1 MQLQPR
7 DRLIFAL
14 DVPTA
19 DEALEWVDRLE
30 PSFGVF
36 KIGLEL
42 FTAGGPDVVRRVVD
56 RGQKV
61 FLDLKLHD
69 IPTTIERAARSVSR
83 LGIWAVNAH
92 AAGGR
97 VMLEAA
103 VCGAG
108 SSVRVIG
115 VTRLTSDEASEA
127 DVVALARVSQ
137 DAGCAGV
144 VCAGSEAAAVRA
156 ELGPDAV
163 IVCPGIRPQ
172 GGDRNDQTRVV
183 PPSVALKS
191 GASHVV
197 IGRIVRDAA
206 DPEGVSRDLLR
217 DVTQALG

>member
-14 DVPTA
+14 DVPTP

-42 FTAGGPDVVRRVVD
+42 FTAAGPDVVRRVVD

-83 LGIWAVNAH
+83 LGIWTLNAH

-97 VMLEAA
+97 AMLEAA
-103 VCGAG
+103 VRGAG
-108 SSVRVIG
+108 S
-115 VTRLTSDEASEA
+115 
-127 DVVALARVSQ
+127 
-137 DAGCAGV
+137 
-144 VCAGSEAAAVRA
+144 
-156 ELGPDAV
+156 
-163 IVCPGIRPQ
+163 
-172 GGDRNDQTRVV
+172 
-183 PPSVALKS
+183 
-191 GASHVV
+191 
-197 IGRIVRDAA
+197 
-206 DPEGVSRDLLR
+206 
-217 DVTQALG
+217 